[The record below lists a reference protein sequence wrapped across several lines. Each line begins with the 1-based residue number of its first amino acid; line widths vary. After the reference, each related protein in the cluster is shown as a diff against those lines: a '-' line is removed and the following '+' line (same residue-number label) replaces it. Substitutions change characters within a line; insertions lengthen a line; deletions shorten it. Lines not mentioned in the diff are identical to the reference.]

1 MSMETVVRQI
11 YAQWIAAKEQ
21 ARMECESRGLHN
33 VAERYRRCDL
43 FKGTERTVG
52 ELADVLTSPQGLEF
66 CMRYHFPNM
75 ATFRLFKGREA
86 EKYGVYID
94 AGAITLKNPEK
105 AVLIGHTSATIYCD
119 TLEKHV
125 ITLLHG
131 AKAVVN
137 ASGWTVV
144 RVQAEQGCSCIKSI
158 SGNAVII

>member
-1 MSMETVVRQI
+1 METIIRQI
-11 YAQWIAAKEQ
+11 YAQWIVAKEHAQ
-21 ARMECESRGLHN
+21 RECENRSLHN
-33 VAERYRRCDL
+33 VAERYRQCNL
-43 FKGTERTVG
+43 FKGTERTVE
-52 ELADVLTSPQGLEF
+52 ELANVFTSPQGLEF

-75 ATFRLFKGREA
+75 ATFRLFKGSGA
-86 EKYGVYID
+86 EKYGIYID
-94 AGAITLKNPEK
+94 AGTITLKNPDK
-105 AVLIGHTSATIYCD
+105 AILIGHTSATIYCD

-137 ASGWTVV
+137 ASKWAVV